1 MSAVAL
7 TTSKAFTVIAS
18 RSRQRGLSRLAYAL
32 AGAALMAGL
41 TASTG
46 YAQQAGP
53 PAAQTTAPADK
64 GATPPALPK
73 PQSGA
78 DQVAARIGRLEEQF
92 VDLQVAV
99 GTLESLLKSK
109 PRATIPQENTQ
120 AQGPAGAAAQGELGA
135 RVGTLE
141 TQISALTSQIQ
152 QLSQQLAALQAGG
165 VGAHSQPLPPPS
177 GASRPGRQGQ
187 LPGGSSEPALASTS
201 GEPGAFG
208 TTSVLPEPAPNADS
222 EAAPEAEP
230 EAEETTAEPEA
241 DETTA
246 EPVLPADDAGAGTDQ
261 ASQPQNLVA
270 ALPAAD
276 ATSLYNQGYGD
287 LLRRDYPSAEA
298 SFHQLVETY
307 PSDRLAGDAQYW
319 LAESYFVR
327 GQYKN
332 AADAF
337 LKGYKTYQAGQK
349 APDSLLGLG
358 MSLAALGQKQAACSS
373 FAELGVK
380 FAHAPENV
388 REQTKSER
396 RKAGC

>member
-1 MSAVAL
+1 M
-7 TTSKAFTVIAS
+7 
-18 RSRQRGLSRLAYAL
+18 
-32 AGAALMAGL
+32 
-41 TASTG
+41 
-46 YAQQAGP
+46 
-53 PAAQTTAPADK
+53 
-64 GATPPALPK
+64 
-73 PQSGA
+73 
-78 DQVAARIGRLEEQF
+78 
-92 VDLQVAV
+92 AV

-109 PRATIPQENTQ
+109 PGATIPQENTQ
-120 AQGPAGAAAQGELGA
+120 AQGPAAAAAQGELGA
-135 RVGTLE
+135 RVGALE
-141 TQISALTSQIQ
+141 TQISALTSQIE
-152 QLSQQLAALQAGG
+152 QLSQQLGALQAGG
-165 VGAHSQPLPPPS
+165 ASAQPQPLPPPS

-187 LPGGSSEPALASTS
+187 LPGGPSEPALASS
-201 GEPGAFG
+201 GGEPSAFG
-208 TTSVLPEPAPNADS
+208 TTSVLPEPAPNTDS
-222 EAAPEAEP
+222 EAAPDAEP
-230 EAEETTAEPEA
+230 EADETTAEPEA

-298 SFHQLVETY
+298 SFRQLVETY

-319 LAESYFVR
+319 LGESYYVR

-337 LKGYKTYQAGQK
+337 LKGYKTYRAGQK
-349 APDSLLGLG
+349 APDSLLKLG
-358 MSLAALGQKQAACSS
+358 MSLAALGQKEAACSS

-380 FAHAPENV
+380 FAQAPENV
-388 REQTKSER
+388 REQAKSER